1 MPDRKSRAFTLVELL
16 VVISIIALLLAILM
30 PALSSAREQAR
41 RTVCVS
47 NVRQLALSTLM
58 YGLDNNDLVPPGP
71 KSQWDFLNLW
81 SLYPAYLPDI
91 KFLRC
96 PVGDRVENVTDRLY
110 LDPPDWWDEYS
121 GGKPWP
127 TMSEKYGF
135 PRDYALRYYERPD
148 GTLFFLPR
156 VYKDLKPD
164 SVLIWEVC
172 WRGDHKGDTRDI
184 NVGRDTSPQDAP
196 FAHAVA
202 HVAGDV
208 KWVAATPRTNPDDW
222 NGWQWPGD
230 WQPKYW

>member
-96 PVGDRVENVTDRLY
+96 PVDKQHERLNHVH
-110 LDPPDWWDEYS
+110 EIYS
-121 GGKPWP
+121 GSA
-127 TMSEKYGF
+127 T
-135 PRDYALRYYERPD
+135 
-148 GTLFFLPR
+148 
-156 VYKDLKPD
+156 D
-164 SVLIWEVC
+164 SV
-172 WRGDHKGDTRDI
+172 
-184 NVGRDTSPQDAP
+184 VGYQC
-196 FAHAVA
+196 
-202 HVAGDV
+202 
-208 KWVAATPRTNPDDW
+208 
-222 NGWQWPGD
+222 
-230 WQPKYW
+230 